1 MGKGAYMLR
10 TKKVFWTFLLLLC
23 MGFIACTNNR
33 IEHEED
39 ANPEVIT
46 DIDEIAEEP
55 ETNSQED
62 TTSRIKKVIKHDA
75 GFSDDGTTWDLITE
89 YEYSQEGY
97 LIREISYNSEGELQ
111 DDSVEYSYDNNG
123 KMVRKNNYV
132 NDCLIGYV
140 LCEYNQEKQ
149 LIKEELY
156 RLNDSSDSFEMT
168 GKIEYTYDSNGN
180 LIKNENDG
188 ISISI
193 KNSYDEKNRIIKKEC
208 SNGLQEKYYYV
219 SEESELVGKKVV
231 TVPAYSTTYNYTY
244 DSNRNLIEEIIESDN
259 GNSPERITYEYEDID

>member
-1 MGKGAYMLR
+1 MQR
-10 TKKVFWTFLLLLC
+10 TKKCYLAVFIILLC
-23 MGFIACTNNR
+23 MGLIACKNNSSDTDGDNNLVELTN
-33 IEHEED
+33 I
-39 ANPEVIT
+39 
-46 DIDEIAEEP
+46 
-55 ETNSQED
+55 ED
-62 TTSRIKKVIKHDA
+62 TEIVTDTNPQENVSQRLIKVIKHDA
-75 GFSDDGTTWDLITE
+75 SFSEDGTTWDLITE

-97 LIREISYNSEGELQ
+97 LIREISYDSDGNLL
-111 DDSVEYSYDNNG
+111 DDNVEYIYDNNG
-123 KMVRKNNYV
+123 ELIRQNNYV
-132 NDCLIGYV
+132 KDCLIGYV
-140 LCEYNQEKQ
+140 LFEYNQEKQ

>member
-1 MGKGAYMLR
+1 MFR
-10 TKKVFWTFLLLLC
+10 TKKSLFALLLILIL
-23 MGFIACTNNR
+23 GLTACNNR
-33 IEHEED
+33 IEIED
-39 ANPEVIT
+39 DSDSEVII
-46 DIDEIAEEP
+46 DIDEIKHEP
-55 ETNSQED
+55 DIDMQED
-62 TTSRIKKVIKHDA
+62 TTSRIKRVVKHDA
-75 GFSDDGTTWDLITE
+75 IFHADGTYSDLITE
-89 YEYSQEGY
+89 YEYNQEGY
-97 LIREISYNSEGELQ
+97 LIRQISYNSEGELQ

-132 NDCLIGYV
+132 KDCLIGYV

-193 KNSYDEKNRIIKKEC
+193 KNSYDEKNRIIKKEF
-208 SNGLQEKYYYV
+208 SNGLVEKYYYV
-219 SEESELVGKKVV
+219 SEESELVARKIV
-231 TVPAYSTTYNYTY
+231 TVPAYTTTYNYSY
-244 DSNRNLIEEIIESDN
+244 DSKGNLIEEMIESDN
-259 GNSPERITYEYEDID
+259 GNSPQRITYEYEEVMP